1 MHRVSQR
8 QMQSKYSQTHSGYS
22 REQNVG
28 GRNTCIESTAL
39 AGTTSNPRLKPRAR
53 AEKLLTVVLRFNYG
67 YSQMPNLL
75 LAVCG
80 LFFINLNVL
89 AQETF
94 PKKLSAAA
102 IGLTKQKVSYDPSYF
117 SIPYPNGDVPADKGV
132 CTDVVI
138 RAYRKLSID
147 LQRLVHEDMKANF
160 KKYPNRWGLTKT
172 DRNIDHRRV
181 PNLMTFFTR
190 HGTSLPTS
198 KKPEDYKPG
207 DIVTWDLSSGVPH
220 IGIIIDKKSDDG
232 LRYLIVHNNGS
243 GQEISDCL
251 FQFKITGHF
260 RFAQ

>member
-1 MHRVSQR
+1 
-8 QMQSKYSQTHSGYS
+8 
-22 REQNVG
+22 
-28 GRNTCIESTAL
+28 
-39 AGTTSNPRLKPRAR
+39 
-53 AEKLLTVVLRFNYG
+53 
-67 YSQMPNLL
+67 MPNSFYFS
-75 LAVCG
+75 AI
-80 LFFINLNVL
+80 LFFLSNHLI
-89 AQETF
+89 AQENFQTR
-94 PKKLSAAA
+94 LSAAA
-102 IGLTKQKVSYDPSYF
+102 IELTKQKVSYDPSYF

-181 PNLMTFFTR
+181 PNLMTFFSR

-198 KKPEDYKPG
+198 KKPNDYKPG

-220 IGIIIDKKSDDG
+220 IGIVIDKRSDDNS
-232 LRYLIVHNNGS
+232 RYLIVHNIGS

-251 FQFKITGHF
+251 FQFKITGHY
-260 RFAQ
+260 RYQP